1 MLRTLSRM
9 KPSMA
14 GMSTYILRSLQRV
27 VAKQPSQIR
36 QASHFLIYG
45 QPQQPFCLPCS

>member
-1 MLRTLSRM
+1 MLRTLFH
-9 KPSMA
+9 KEPSMV
-14 GMSTYILRSLQRV
+14 GMSICILRGLPRV
-27 VAKQPSQIR
+27 AAKQPSQIR